1 MEKYSDIAGA
11 KIPGN
16 VIRIWLSPSQKCF
29 QTSFEKGQK
38 LDNLLTTNDARM
50 WWLDRKCCKYLS
62 VVRSSPWPGGC
73 GCGRRDDERL
83 ASSASESSLINDR
96 ESPRKWQSPAP
107 PASCHDDRSWIILT
121 LDKWNVNT
129 ALQHQWGGAPIF
141 AAPVTIGLISSI
153 HHTRERE
160 GEIFEL
166 AENYWGKVNNDIM
179 TPGLRGCHLTYLYIP
194 GQCFSPEDRI
204 TGDPEPVQWSYN
216 PIHIYYN
223 IRQGLGGQALVMMK
237 LVHRLDDTVQM
248 RTVENHF
255 IWRKSSY

>member
-96 ESPRKWQSPAP
+96 ESPRKWQSSAP

-153 HHTRERE
+153 HHAPGRERE
-160 GEIFEL
+160 KYLSWRRIIE
-166 AENYWGKVNNDIM
+166 ARWIM
-179 TPGLRGCHLTYLYIP
+179 TSWPLACEGVI
-194 GQCFSPEDRI
+194 S
-204 TGDPEPVQWSYN
+204 
-216 PIHIYYN
+216 HIYIFRAN
-223 IRQGLGGQALVMMK
+223 VFLQRIALPATQSQCSGVITPYIFIII
-237 LVHRLDDTVQM
+237 LDRDSGV
-248 RTVENHF
+248 RP
-255 IWRKSSY
+255 S